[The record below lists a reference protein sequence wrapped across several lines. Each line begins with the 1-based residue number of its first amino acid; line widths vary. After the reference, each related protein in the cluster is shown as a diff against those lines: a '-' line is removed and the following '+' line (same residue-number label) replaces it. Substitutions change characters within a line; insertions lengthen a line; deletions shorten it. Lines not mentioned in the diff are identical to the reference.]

1 MDVRAILF
9 DVNSTL
15 VDIHTE
21 DDNPAVFR
29 AAGHFLTYQ
38 GITLRR
44 HKLRDLYFGYLK
56 EQQKGSTQEFP
67 EFDAVAIWR
76 RIIDEHATD
85 YTHSLGWEKRAQLP
99 LALTELTRGIARRKL
114 HAYKHVVE
122 VLEVL
127 RTRFPL
133 AIVTD
138 GQSAWARAELH
149 KAGLLHYF
157 NPVIVSGDHGF
168 RKPDRRLF
176 QFALDGLGLDGPSA
190 LYVGNDMYRDVFGAR
205 EVGMATVLF
214 NSPQGAKQHPDC
226 TPDHTINDHRELL
239 GLVGL

>member
-1 MDVRAILF
+1 M
-9 DVNSTL
+9 
-15 VDIHTE
+15 
-21 DDNPAVFR
+21 
-29 AAGHFLTYQ
+29 
-38 GITLRR
+38 
-44 HKLRDLYFGYLK
+44 RDLYFGYLK
-56 EQQKGSTQEFP
+56 EQQKTSPQEFP

-85 YTHSLGWEKRAQLP
+85 YTRSLPADKLAQLP
-99 LALTELTRGIARRKL
+99 LVLAEMTRGVARRKL
-114 HAYKHVVE
+114 HAYKHVS
-122 VLEVL
+122 
-127 RTRFPL
+127 RCSRRCGPAYPL

-176 QFALDGLGLDGPSA
+176 QYALDGLGLTGRSA

-205 EVGMATVLF
+205 EAG
-214 NSPQGAKQHPDC
+214 
-226 TPDHTINDHRELL
+226 
-239 GLVGL
+239 